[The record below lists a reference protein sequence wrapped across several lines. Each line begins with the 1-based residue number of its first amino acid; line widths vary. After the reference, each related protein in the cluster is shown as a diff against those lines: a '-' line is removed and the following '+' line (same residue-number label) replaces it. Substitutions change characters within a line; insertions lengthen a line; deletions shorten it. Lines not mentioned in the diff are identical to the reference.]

1 MFTENHVST
10 ISARYL
16 PFAREIA
23 DATVPTDIRQ
33 RSWGSAVLAATY
45 RALCNA
51 CTLKANKSAILG
63 CPLFL
68 QLWSW
73 ERFSIGRPSISD
85 QPFGLWE
92 IFDADNID
100 KPTFPIVYTRYKVR
114 QMLYFNISHVPYY
127 TLKYQY
133 KINVC
138 FMQRRFAHE
147 QTKACYVAFNE
158 QFDVYTSVIWEPYT
172 EEVIQRRYPGGISD
186 MCTRDQAYWMTKS
199 KIIFDVFVE
208 EMSQQ
213 RIMRQFGLRQLVVP
227 PQIEHHIPE
236 MYHRYV

>member
-1 MFTENHVST
+1 MVDHPYLTSLSDCGKYLTLTTLTSLLFRSSIHA
-10 ISARYL
+10 IRY
-16 PFAREIA
+16 
-23 DATVPTDIRQ
+23 IR
-33 RSWGSAVLAATY
+33 Y
-45 RALCNA
+45 RQA
-51 CTLKANKSAILG
+51 
-63 CPLFL
+63 
-68 QLWSW
+68 
-73 ERFSIGRPSISD
+73 
-85 QPFGLWE
+85 
-92 IFDADNID
+92 
-100 KPTFPIVYTRYKVR
+100 
-114 QMLYFNISHVPYY
+114 YFNISHVPCY
-127 TLKYQY
+127 TLIYQY

-199 KIIFDVFVE
+199 KIIFDVYVE

-213 RIMRQFGLRQLVVP
+213 RIMRQFGLRQLVEP
-227 PQIEHHIPE
+227 PQVEHPIPE